1 MGLEITLDTLG
12 RGALE
17 EKFQDALAE
26 VVKNTCDP
34 NTDAVAKRKLTI
46 ELTFTPDKIDRNR
59 CELTTKVTAKLG
71 ATKPLIST
79 VHMGIDTDSGEI
91 AAVEH
96 APVQGE
102 LFPKPKAKEQS
113 SDKVVPIRDRA
124 VN

>member
-1 MGLEITLDTLG
+1 MGLEITLDSLG

-34 NTDAVAKRKLTI
+34 NTDSVAKRKLTI
-46 ELTFTPDKIDRNR
+46 ELTFTPDKNDRNR

-71 ATKPLIST
+71 STKPLIST

-91 AAVEH
+91 AAVESV
-96 APVQGE
+96 PGQGE
-102 LFPKPKAKEQS
+102 LFPKPKKETES
-113 SDKVVPIRDRA
+113 SSKVVQIRDRA